1 MGGAEP
7 MRFYR
12 RLAFVTQLAA
22 AIWVAFLPPLA
33 FAYDHPLS
41 DEAVREAYFIGQ
53 DVKNVNQFLAPY
65 VKSLPVPDSGPQI
78 AEIALSTP
86 YAQVVEAS
94 SQHSVGYSDQQ
105 AAADYRKRGDFIAV
119 RVKVLFTPTYP
130 DPGDD
135 FWRSVSV
142 TLIQK
147 KPMGATHVSGE
158 PIYLDGLAGDG
169 VVSIGANVY
178 VQFSLAGVKSDSVR
192 VDVRA
197 PKGDTVHATFD
208 LSSLR

>member
-1 MGGAEP
+1 
-7 MRFYR
+7 MRFSR
-12 RLAFVTQLAA
+12 RLAIVMQLAA
-22 AIWVAFLPPLA
+22 AIWSAFLPQFA
-33 FAYDHPLS
+33 VAYDHPLS
-41 DEAVREAYFIGQ
+41 DEAVREAYFVGQ

-65 VKSLPVPDSGPQI
+65 VQSLPVPDSGPDV

-86 YAQVVEAS
+86 YAQVVEVSA
-94 SQHSVGYSDQQ
+94 QHSVGYSNQQ
-105 AAADYRKRGDFIAV
+105 AVEDYRKRGDFIAV

-135 FWRSVSV
+135 FWRSISV

-158 PIYLDGLAGDG
+158 PIYLEGGSGEG

-178 VQFSLAGVKSDSVR
+178 VQFSLAGVKSDSVQ

-197 PKGDTVHATFD
+197 PGGETVHATFD

>member
-1 MGGAEP
+1 
-7 MRFYR
+7 MRFSR
-12 RLAFVTQLAA
+12 RLAIVAQLTA
-22 AIWVAFLPPLA
+22 AIWAAFLPQFAL
-33 FAYDHPLS
+33 AYDHPLS
-41 DEAVREAYFIGQ
+41 DEAVRDAYFIGQ
-53 DVKNVNQFLAPY
+53 DVKNVTQFLSPY
-65 VKSLPVPDSGPQI
+65 VQSFPVPDSGPQV

-86 YAQVVEAS
+86 YAQVVEVSA
-94 SQHSVGYSDQQ
+94 QHSVGYSAGQ
-105 AAADYRKRGDFIAV
+105 AAEDYRKRGDVIAV

-135 FWRSVSV
+135 FWRTVSV

-158 PIYLDGLAGDG
+158 PIYLYGSPGDG
-169 VVSIGANVY
+169 AVSIGANVY
-178 VQFSLAGVKSDSVR
+178 VQFSLAGVKSNSVQ

-197 PKGDTVHATFD
+197 PGGDTVHATFD

>member
-1 MGGAEP
+1 
-7 MRFYR
+7 MRFFR
-12 RLAFVTQLAA
+12 KLAICTQLAA
-22 AIWVAFLPPLA
+22 AISVSFLPQFAL
-33 FAYDHPLS
+33 AYDHPLS
-41 DEAVREAYFIGQ
+41 DEAVRDAYFIGQ

-65 VKSLPVPDSGPQI
+65 LKSLPVPDSGPQV

-86 YAQVVEAS
+86 FAQVVEAS
-94 SQHSVGYSDQQ
+94 AQHSVGYSDQQ
-105 AAADYRKRGDFIAV
+105 AAEDYRKRGNFIAV

-147 KPMGATHVSGE
+147 KPMGATQVSGE
-158 PIYLDGLAGDG
+158 PIYLEGPAGEG

-178 VQFSLAGVKSDSVR
+178 VQFSVAGVKSNSVQ

-197 PKGDTVHATFD
+197 PGGDTVHATFD